1 MNFKKIFWLFLC
13 FVSHTLALSW
23 YFTFEMLKG
32 NAKKF
37 MRRSLQ
43 HQKHV
48 LKRPPIYNKTIY
60 SFYSFTQKMYV
71 WFTFQECHCTFEG
84 QKSFY
89 AIEDDP
95 VCGPC
100 AGIIEWYLF
109 KYIWKPLE
117 PAVTVIIILSF
128 ISEITRNNKYINL
141 CIEIIVENQMLW
153 FLDQQ

>member
-1 MNFKKIFWLFLC
+1 
-13 FVSHTLALSW
+13 
-23 YFTFEMLKG
+23 
-32 NAKKF
+32 

-100 AGIIEWYLF
+100 AGIIEWYF
-109 KYIWKPLE
+109 FICIWKPLE

-128 ISEITRNNKYINL
+128 ISEITKKIINTL
-141 CIEIIVENQMLW
+141 IYALKSLLKIKSLD
-153 FLDQQ
+153 FLIDCWYGTNFDSLVLHDVGHFSQVG